1 MVHWWFPQSKNWT
14 ARARLAWEVVMA
26 GQSWLL
32 IIMRYSVYVCV
43 CIVLTSKFH
52 KLYRSYL
59 QTVRKRTCPTQ
70 KPPAFQTFYIILP
83 WLELFQSH
91 EFLTPHV
98 AWCWL
103 KVAQMPWPQG
113 MTRQQVACKIPHL
126 PNGFFGHLFLEGGIT
141 WSSTNYQLC
150 RK

>member
-1 MVHWWFPQSKNWT
+1 MVDWWFPKSKNWT

-32 IIMRYSVYVCV
+32 IIMRYYVYVCV

-91 EFLTPHV
+91 EFLTRLMWPGVDWRLHK
-98 AWCWL
+98 CHGLKEWL
-103 KVAQMPWPQG
+103 VNKLRAKSHTFQTDFSV
-113 MTRQQVACKIPHL
+113 T
-126 PNGFFGHLFLEGGIT
+126 FFWRGNNLKL
-141 WSSTNYQLC
+141 N
-150 RK
+150 